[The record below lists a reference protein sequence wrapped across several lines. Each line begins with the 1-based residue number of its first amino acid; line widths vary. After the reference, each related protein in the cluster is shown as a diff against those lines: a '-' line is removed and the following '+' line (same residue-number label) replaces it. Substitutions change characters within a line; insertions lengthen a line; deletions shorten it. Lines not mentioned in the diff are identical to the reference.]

1 MKTIPLTRRA
11 FLQHSATLVVAA
23 KVPSLHAASAND
35 AAKAAVEL
43 AHAELWRRFVD
54 EYDVLLDFTDLDG
67 SVSLPTPEE
76 CRAGKPNALGWWAP
90 NENGAMFNGL
100 YLDGAVNRA
109 LHTKRD
115 DDKAK
120 ARRLVEG
127 LLRLAECSTVKGF
140 VGRGFATDGKTT
152 WPLGSN
158 DQTGPWFYGLW
169 RYLQSG
175 LADDALRLRIVAK
188 FTEVA
193 EVLVQT
199 GWRMP
204 AEQPFG
210 FRGSFAIFSWAGAPR
225 LLFVCKAM
233 HQLTGAAVWDERYRS
248 AFTELPKEGGA
259 NRLALCERGMV
270 FEKKSEA
277 RTGRAT
283 WTGSC
288 AAVALRALWE
298 MERDESLRASYA
310 KGLRATAEMA
320 VAGMALRQ
328 EFDAAKDLH
337 YESDWRKINT
347 LWKPQQT
354 IKEAEE
360 VAALQL
366 REINRLSPARHAELR
381 TVRESLFAAWVVTLC
396 PDREFVKQHEPE
408 TLATLAHFRAD
419 KLRYVSFFP
428 LESAW
433 WRLQS

>member
-1 MKTIPLTRRA
+1 MAFSRRSFFQQSAAFALAAPLTSLR
-11 FLQHSATLVVAA
+11 VA
-23 KVPSLHAASAND
+23 PASET
-35 AAKAAVEL
+35 AKASIDL
-43 AHAELWRRFVD
+43 AHTELWRRFVD
-54 EYDVLLDFTDLDG
+54 KQDVLLDFTDLDG

-127 LLRLAECSTVKGF
+127 LLRLADCSTVKGF
-140 VGRGFATDGKTT
+140 VGRGFATDGKTS
-152 WPLGSN
+152 WPLGSS

-175 LADDALRLRIVAK
+175 LADDALRQRIVAK

-199 GWRMP
+199 GWLMP

-210 FRGSFAIFSWAGAPR
+210 FRGSFNHFVWAGAPR

-248 AFTELPKEGGA
+248 ALTEQPKLGGA
-259 NRLALCERGMV
+259 TRLAICERGMV
-270 FEKKSEA
+270 FERNGLA

-283 WTGSC
+283 WTGSP
-288 AAVALRALWE
+288 AAVALLALWE
-298 MERDESLRASYA
+298 MERDESLRTSYA
-310 KGLRATAEMA
+310 KVCAPRPRWRSRACSYGRSSMP
-320 VAGMALRQ
+320 
-328 EFDAAKDLH
+328 
-337 YESDWRKINT
+337 
-347 LWKPQQT
+347 PQSCLM
-354 IKEAEE
+354 K
-360 VAALQL
+360 
-366 REINRLSPARHAELR
+366 
-381 TVRESLFAAWVVTLC
+381 
-396 PDREFVKQHEPE
+396 
-408 TLATLAHFRAD
+408 ATGGN
-419 KLRYVSFFP
+419 
-428 LESAW
+428 
-433 WRLQS
+433 